1 MEPIRSEFKRLRNRL
16 TPLVICIGKEIEDL
30 TEFAEE
36 GDDPPLPPYIV
47 SPCLVVK
54 KGKYTVRAI
63 KSWFKPVREELEL
76 NLLMPINFQTK
87 WEYLHEVI
95 NFYAELEGRIIEDSS
110 GDFYTDFVVFEDDNF
125 EAIPKE
131 RMTDYK
137 DFLISFKYKLRY
149 ELTYVLNKA
158 TALMEE
164 ETIKDSNDNIDPE
177 NSQSNQGS
185 LRWSKSD
192 TDLLELIMS
201 LYELGAIQNEDKNLT
216 KEEAIQA
223 FSNFFGKEIKDHY
236 KKLNAARNRKKDDPD
251 FLLKLQNAL
260 QVYYSN
266 LDKKN

>member
-1 MEPIRSEFKRLRNRL
+1 MELLRGKFIQLKNDMTPIVLCIADQSSYLCEYGLEGSDPTILEYTRLAFKKNMH
-16 TPLVICIGKEIEDL
+16 
-30 TEFAEE
+30 
-36 GDDPPLPPYIV
+36 PYKTI
-47 SPCLVVK
+47 LF
-54 KGKYTVRAI
+54 
-63 KSWFKPVREELEL
+63 WFKPVREELEL
-76 NLLMPINFQTK
+76 NLMVPINFK
-87 WEYLHEVI
+87 EKRDYLSEIIDFYTEV
-95 NFYAELEGRIIEDSS
+95 EGRIIEDGS
-110 GDFYTDFVVFEDDNF
+110 GKLSTDVAVIEGTTFDSLQGN
-125 EAIPKE
+125 E
-131 RMTDYK
+131 RYDYAT
-137 DFLISFKYKLRY
+137 FLFDLKNTLRL
-149 ELTYVLNKA
+149 ELAYLSNKA
-158 TALMEE
+158 HELDEE
-164 ETIKDSNDNIDPE
+164 QASKGSNTSINTE
-177 NSQSNQGS
+177 KSQSNQGS